1 MLLPNK
7 ESLSSRASSPGRTH
21 VSTTALKAKE
31 DLLSGDA
38 GGAAKVHI
46 WKSWTC
52 SHIVLYV
59 KREGVKAPDIPGIEN
74 NSQ

>member
-1 MLLPNK
+1 M
-7 ESLSSRASSPGRTH
+7 
-21 VSTTALKAKE
+21 STTALKAKE

-46 WKSWTC
+46 YLSKTWKC

>member
-1 MLLPNK
+1 M
-7 ESLSSRASSPGRTH
+7 
-21 VSTTALKAKE
+21 STTALKAKE